1 MMAKSKENI
10 MKNKIIA
17 VAVVA
22 AFAAS
27 AVNAAEI
34 YNKGGN
40 KLDFYGK
47 VKGEH
52 DFVTNGDTSNK
63 DATYARIGFRGE
75 TQISK
80 EITGFGQWEY
90 NLNASS
96 AEKQQG
102 EGATRLAYAG
112 LKMGDAGS
120 VDYGRNYGVVY
131 DIGSYADTLTEFGG
145 DSYQKTDNY
154 MTQRSTGL
162 LTYRNRNFFGLVD
175 GLAFAAQYQGANE
188 NSKDHAW
195 DKSNGE
201 GFGTSLQY
209 TFGDSGVTAGGAYS
223 HAKTSDAKNAFGEK
237 YASGDNAE
245 AWTVGAKYD
254 ANSIYLAAD
263 YAETRN
269 LTPFTGTTALGDAN
283 VFLDKTENFEATA
296 AYVFDFGL
304 RPDVAY
310 VQSKGHYADISAD
323 VVKYVEL
330 GATYYFNKNFAV
342 DAGYKINLLGDE
354 AKQYGIATDDQAIVG
369 VTYQF

>member
-1 MMAKSKENI
+1 MNK
-10 MKNKIIA
+10 KIIV
-17 VAVVA
+17 VAVMA
-22 AFAAS
+22 AFAAG
-27 AVNAAEI
+27 AVNAAEVF
-34 YNKGGN
+34 NKNGN

-52 DFVTNGDTSNK
+52 DFVTSDKKDNN

-75 TQISK
+75 TQINDSLS
-80 EITGFGQWEY
+80 GFGQWEY
-90 NLNASS
+90 NLKASNA
-96 AEKQQG
+96 EGQQG
-102 EGATRLAYAG
+102 EGATRLAFAG

-120 VDYGRNYGVVY
+120 IDYGRNYGVVY

-154 MTQRSTGL
+154 MTGRSTGL
-162 LTYRNRNFFGLVD
+162 LTYRNVGFFDLVD
-175 GLAFAAQYQGANE
+175 GLDFAAQYQGANE
-188 NSKDHAW
+188 KSEDHAW

-209 TFGDSGVTAGGAYS
+209 AFGDSGVTVGGAYS
-223 HAKTSDAKNAFGEK
+223 HAKTTDAGDASGK
-237 YASGDNAE
+237 YAQGDNAE
-245 AWTVGAKYD
+245 AWTAGLKYD
-254 ANSIYLAAD
+254 ANSIYLATT
-263 YAETRN
+263 YAQTRN
-269 LTPFTGTTALGDAN
+269 LTPFTAKTAQGEVN

-310 VQSKGHYADISAD
+310 VQSKGHYNGVSAD

-342 DAGYKINLLGDE
+342 DAGYKINLLGDT
-354 AKQYGIATDDQAIVG
+354 AKDLGIATGDQAIVG
-369 VTYQF
+369 ATYQF